1 MNKFAKN
8 VIYKSCIYYTIS
20 VALFSIIV
28 LFSNSSEETIS
39 LDPSRILLFLPFC
52 ICFAIANTV
61 LKYINIE
68 AVTRWL
74 IHSVLTIGSAFLFII
89 LPADLES
96 SSGNFRG
103 IVFTI
108 VAYLI
113 GVLFIKILSS
123 RVKKT
128 LIQDKE
134 LKTKSK

>member
-1 MNKFAKN
+1 MNNFFKS
-8 VIYKSCIYYTIS
+8 VINKSGIYYTIS
-20 VALFSIIV
+20 VAIFSIIM
-28 LFSNSSEETIS
+28 LFSNSTADTVSM
-39 LDPSRILLFLPFC
+39 DPSRILLFLPFC

-61 LKYINIE
+61 LKYQNVE
-68 AVTRWL
+68 AFTRWL

-89 LPADLES
+89 LPADLET
-96 SSGNFRG
+96 SSGNFMG
-103 IVFTI
+103 IVFII

-134 LKTKSK
+134 LKSK

>member
-1 MNKFAKN
+1 MNNFAKN

-61 LKYINIE
+61 LKYKNIE

-96 SSGNFRG
+96 SSGNFMG
-103 IVFTI
+103 IVFII